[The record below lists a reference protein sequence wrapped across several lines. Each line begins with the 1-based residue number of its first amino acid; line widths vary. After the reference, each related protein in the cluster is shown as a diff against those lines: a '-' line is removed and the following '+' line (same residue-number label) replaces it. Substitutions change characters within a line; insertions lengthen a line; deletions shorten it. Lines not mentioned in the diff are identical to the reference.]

1 MQPAL
6 VPTSFLL
13 AFALRTRKKVMT
25 TFDEEGFV
33 VALLFTSFV
42 AALGESVSKLASY
55 ILVVPPMILLVM
67 GTIYQR
73 CRHTYDS

>member
-13 AFALRTRKKVMT
+13 AFALRGRHKGFNTV
-25 TFDEEGFV
+25 DEEGFI
-33 VALLFTSFV
+33 VALLFTSLV
-42 AALGESVSKLASY
+42 AAVGESVSRTLGY
-55 ILVVPPMILLVM
+55 FLVVPPMVLLLI

-73 CRHTYDS
+73 CRHTYE